1 MTMNLHLIF
10 KLFFLLLPCSAFSQ
24 LGIIKDKDGFCYVRS
39 SPEKENNIRDTLT
52 NGTMVFYFE
61 PTGNWIEIDYLKGK
75 QNRSGYV
82 YKDRYTAVETLKEIK
97 QSSLTKKS
105 ISFAHDSLRITIKVQ
120 PFDSSK
126 ARLTYEGDNIRYVTR
141 INGKPFWGTDGAVPD
156 SQYQS
161 IQVSIG
167 SKTIVIPPSELY
179 DLYQANL
186 SYTKVNY
193 DKETDSIYI
202 SAFNSDGA
210 GGYLVAWKIEKG
222 KYKER
227 FVVHGF

>member
-1 MTMNLHLIF
+1 MHHSLIF
-10 KLFFLLLPCSAFSQ
+10 KLLFLLLPCSAFAQ

-61 PTGNWIEIDYLKGK
+61 PTGNWMEIDYLKGK
-75 QNRSGYV
+75 QTRSGYV

-97 QSSLTKKS
+97 QSSLTQKS
-105 ISFAHDSLRITIKVQ
+105 ISFVHDSLRITIKSQ
-120 PFDSSK
+120 PFDASK
-126 ARLTYEGDNIRYVTR
+126 AALTYEGDNIRYLSR

-156 SQYQS
+156 SKYQS

-167 SKTIVIPPSELY
+167 AKTIVIPASGLY
-179 DLYQANL
+179 DLYQPNL
-186 SYTKVNY
+186 GATKVNY
-193 DKETDSIYI
+193 DKETDTIYI

-210 GGYLVAWKIEKG
+210 GGYFVAWKIEKG
-222 KYKER
+222 TYKER